1 MKGLQFLVQKY
12 LKDHEKQKRYLAIIM
27 CLSAIVTF
35 AVPMSL
41 IMPAISM
48 TNSDSTD
55 ESPPISPLANETQ
68 GGQTLTNAA
77 GAGGNIVDDITYSP
91 MEMSLKTLLIGT
103 GEGVSWA
110 DDCETVDEIMDAAMD
125 EYFLGIAN
133 DFCAF
138 IEGDFNATDA
148 DAEGRVLI
156 GGDMTFS
163 GAWNYQVGSGDYATM
178 THLSSTDNY
187 KSIADFASVIVGGR
201 MENINTLSTGYGHE
215 RDGKNDWNKDDRI
228 EKDSGYHAVNINNQY
243 AKDSYTVYYTPNEGL
258 YKRFIVGNIG
268 DSLHIDDSSG
278 SDSEYTTAHSHDYP
292 GDCGADCPHSY
303 LNNINELA
311 QMYQYNGIPDIVKK
325 SFEQIRARSVLL
337 SQKKTT
343 NADSQGKFVGP
354 GTDSKAKTV
363 YFNIDNWG
371 DRNKIDFSGIPEGA
385 NIVVNVKGKD
395 IKLNGFNTFETK
407 INDKTISN
415 TGNEHSNNHTDSQ
428 RILYNFYEA
437 EKVEIGGNFNGTIL
451 APNANVTSPDK
462 CPGHLSGALIAK
474 SFKGGLEFGYR
485 PYRGKADILGSPS
498 GYTIPVDKFSSITD
512 ENGNKSHLSG
522 AAISIYD
529 TNNTPDNNSDDSLL
543 TAWSSTDETK
553 YASVPTAV
561 DYTGETDYTDKTK
574 FGDGNIVL
582 TKTYRLEETSA
593 PDGYVKG
600 TNKYT
605 IEVKET
611 IDKDYL
617 FSDGSGIF
625 PQKVDVE
632 VKITE
637 LEKSSDGGYVTKPNS
652 SPQVLKFTVKDAYGD
667 KGLVQRRVYIPDSS
681 KPTDVFAVDVDTT
694 SSKQEITAVRKYN
707 SIDDV
712 TGGKDEEAVT
722 GTVSQTVLFDPPAPV
737 TTTSSQD
744 SSQESQETTTVAT
757 RVKTYTCT
765 QQIKQEDEKIDIT
778 QWFTGNVTN
787 ISFDVESEN
796 SDFSGDLVAYSKNGD
811 DYSELLRIPI
821 GNSNTNINQAVEIK
835 KIDAVEV
842 LIYNNPFT
850 VKNLTFTYTV
860 DNIFTV
866 SPENTSLT
874 VGDSTKLNITN
885 AVGDINWVCPEGC
898 TISGNAT
905 DGYALKVTKPGDFT
919 ISGTDSDRDE
929 NNTSGKTGSF
939 KVHVDPFYITAEN
952 ATVTNG
958 SEITLTANK
967 QADWTITG
975 DSIAEI
981 TKDETDKTKCKVKIK
996 DTGSGN
1002 ATITATYTVGENETY
1017 TANAEINIPE
1027 PRILYKKVKKVETT
1041 GANVVAP
1048 TKSSEFFVGES
1059 DNQARYYY
1067 SKDSIMVMPLPENN
1081 TEFINKPGLV
1091 FKKVDDTGTD
1101 VKGATITLTSGNT
1114 SVAADV
1120 WTWDSKESSQ
1130 TIDVSKLTTNVV
1142 YTFTETVVPD
1152 KHEKALPIHFEMTS
1166 ENGIEWWQ
1174 SESSERPT
1182 DESLI
1187 NKLNLP
1193 GDHTIKMVDSR
1204 KLGVIPSL
1212 KKVHYEK
1219 EDGTKSDTPI
1229 NLPGATIELYY
1240 NGETEAICKWENFS
1254 GEETSMGDKLKEI
1267 TDNPHVENGYLKPG
1281 VYYLKESKIPK
1292 CGTGDSAEEHKD
1304 PGKMYFTVTNNFTIE
1319 PGYSS
1324 TKQLSITEWDT
1335 DHRRLVLPD
1344 GGIKNVVY
1352 IHVEADQTFKQLYTS
1367 TSGITIQHESDA
1379 TSFTWPGSGN
1389 SNTPTDLSMLEI
1401 KQYGGPKPTFTYV
1414 EIKTSDEITYV
1425 YGTNPDPSSE
1435 SASSDN
1441 NVNSALDISR
1451 NILTVINKPQ
1461 GDKKNITVN
1470 KTWAGDGDFTV
1481 LRGDV
1486 KYSLYKTTTDI
1497 TGKSTEELQKL
1508 ITDGSATEIKITD
1521 LDTTVEDEDDS
1532 TKTYTNPTAFK
1543 INDANKWEQTIYG
1556 LAAKENGQKL
1566 YYFVIEEP
1574 TITGYTPTYSFTGDT
1589 ITITNTLE
1597 KIKVNVEKIW
1607 EDDKGVKKPE
1617 SLTLKLEMKNGD
1629 GWIAVKDILLTP
1641 DEFDKWTAEAEV
1653 PAGKEYQI
1661 NEINVPYGW
1670 SKTVNGQGKTDTIAA
1685 AKNGDTLTITN
1696 KPKLGKLI
1704 VSKLWNN
1711 DEESNRPGSVNVK
1724 IYRTTKVPDKFLPY
1738 PSKQSTKAT
1747 QEDYARLLQYS
1758 LYFYD
1763 ANMCGDQVDENSAY
1777 SWREDCHTH
1786 DEVVGGFH
1794 DAGDHVMFGLPQG
1807 YTASIMSW
1815 NLYEFPGAYSNLN
1828 QTGHAKVIIDYF
1840 CDFINRC
1847 VHYNEDESVKEILV
1861 QKGNP
1866 TKDHSYWGVPEKQ
1879 ESIQGKRDSKET
1891 WWDSDGCADIAYEYA
1906 AALASAYVNANA
1918 GNFGEEAKTDLKYNT
1933 YLETAKKLFQ
1943 FAENCQNK
1951 QSKSKIETTCY
1962 SSGSWEDD
1970 RSWAATW
1977 LKIATNDSSYD
1988 TYLITNSTDLNVSW
2002 DHVETAATL
2011 LNAGHINTD
2020 QQSSVA
2026 DNVYYKL
2033 PGGNDYMFGGDSGG
2047 WGNMRHNAAYQMTAL
2062 VAAKYQSDSTK
2073 KARMQEWAKAQMAII
2088 LGNNDE
2094 SGNERYDDNDITG
2107 FTDLSKGN
2115 SINHIRERTCFVTNF
2130 SKDTLL
2136 HPHYRAT
2143 CNPDYSKDMGG
2154 KDNSDI
2160 IDGYD
2165 LDKNFLIGGLAGGW
2179 QDESGRTYR
2188 DERSIYKVN
2197 EVAIDYNACFV
2208 GAAAG
2213 LYDAYHTG
2221 KTYMIPKEAG
2231 VKTQY
2236 VTTEPGEYYE
2246 LSTEEQAAQTF
2257 TANAALPVLTFGMVK
2272 QVRAAESGRDENGS
2286 YYIISGDKLTDSIFT
2301 DIPEEIK
2308 NAKITKIVAEMN
2320 CDDGGGIAYIK
2331 YQKNQYETPQ
2341 KEFSYSPSNTKGE
2354 IDISDIDFA
2363 TQPIT
2368 AIGYTKYWGSS
2379 THSVKEFRFYYDA
2392 GNTFTITPES
2402 DKLLSGESTIL
2413 TINGTNDAITWET
2426 PVSGSITSN
2435 GDDKYTYT
2443 AGTVDNETQVTI
2455 SGESGELNGTCTVTV
2470 YKELEISAD
2479 KTEVYPGD
2487 TVTLDSNVPVTWSA
2501 DAGSFNGNV
2510 YTVPNQTGSIT
2521 ITGTH
2526 TGTNSSHSMDIEL
2539 TVKEKPLT
2547 ITRTSGSE
2555 VMAGG
2560 TVTITSDTD
2569 ISEWV
2574 YSQDILEAPSK
2585 SDPDGSGNYTYTFK
2599 VKDTVTQAQ
2608 DVTIKAKDGGKE
2620 SNEVTVHVK
2629 ISDFT
2634 ISADKTDLTGGDTLT
2649 VTVDKTIQNI
2659 EWVLTG
2665 DKNNMWDIFDMNNM
2679 KHVNNTYSF
2688 PVKKSASGNF
2698 SLQAKYNNN
2707 NNMETS
2713 NVISFKINPLTFNI
2727 KSDKEKVKAGET
2739 FKITI
2744 TKPDNLTLGNLN
2756 WSVKDSNGNDNYNF
2770 DRTGSDSE
2778 YTFTPQNQVASGN
2791 YTIQAS
2797 CNDGGNIYSNQITI
2811 QVEAFEI
2818 SATIA
2823 PSSVHANEQFTITAN
2838 ADISDW
2844 SVDNKNKDD
2853 LFERIQDNDNKKLI
2867 LKVKENAAPGSYT
2880 IKLKNNTNNQD
2891 HWTNV
2896 TVEVKPPR
2904 CLIITAN
2911 PAELY
2916 PGNTATLTV
2925 LDSETNKAYEGTVT
2939 LTADSG
2945 SVSGNVY
2952 TAGGKTGTVTITAT
2966 AESGN
2971 LTGSCTL
2978 NVKKIEAEPVLV
2990 RKGNTAA
2997 IKLKGDYTG
3006 QTITYI
3012 SDDTAKAI
3020 FSENKVTGVEIGNT
3034 TLTISCNG
3042 VSTDCKVTVQVLDAL
3057 SIEGLSQM
3065 KPNSSIN
3072 LKAINSIGTVTW
3084 NLTENS
3090 DPNIANVSSNGVV
3103 EAKDNGTV
3111 TITATDTYDWTVA
3124 TFTITIKDMA
3134 AVVELPEGSEQ
3145 VGDIIKI
3152 QATDKVGDADWS
3164 KQIENLPLTDENG
3177 NTYYYY
3183 IVEVDENGNV
3193 INDTNNLKGN
3203 KAKYIPINYDNNGVS
3218 LDESKPETISVK
3230 NKKIGDTM
3238 GELPLTGG
3246 NGTTRYYVTGMIII
3260 CSAAAYYLIRR
3271 RKNNVAK

>member
-48 TNSDSTD
+48 TNSDSAG
-55 ESPPISPLANETQ
+55 ESPPPSISPLANETQ

-77 GAGGNIVDDITYSP
+77 DADGNIVDDITYSP
-91 MEMSLKTLLIGT
+91 REMSLKTLLIGT

-110 DDCETVDEIMDAAMD
+110 DDCENVDEIMDAAMD

-201 MENINTLSTGYGHE
+201 MENINTLSTGYGHN
-215 RDGKNDWNKDDRI
+215 RNGKDDWNKDDRI
-228 EKDSGYHAVNINNQY
+228 KKDSGYHAVNINNQY

-485 PYRGKADILGSPS
+485 PYRGKADILGSSS
-498 GYTIPVDKFSSITD
+498 GYTIPVDKFSS
-512 ENGNKSHLSG
+512 NNKLPLSG

-529 TNNTPDNNSDDSLL
+529 TNNTPDETDDSLL

-553 YASVPTAV
+553 YASVPTSV
-561 DYTGETDYTDKTK
+561 DYTGETDYTDETK
-574 FGDGNIVL
+574 FGTGNIVL
-582 TKTYRLEETSA
+582 TKEYRLEETSA
-593 PDGYVKG
+593 PDGYAKG

-617 FSDGSGIF
+617 FSDGSGTF

-632 VKITE
+632 VIITE
-637 LEKSSDGGYVTKPNS
+637 TDSSKQAQELQ
-652 SPQVLKFTVKDAYGD
+652 PQVLKFTVKDAYGD
-667 KGLVQRRVYIPDSS
+667 KGIEQRRIYIPDSS
-681 KPTDVFAVDVDTT
+681 NPTDVFSVDVNTT
-694 SSKQEITAVRKYN
+694 SSKQEVTAVKKYT
-707 SIDDV
+707 SIGDV
-712 TGGKDEEAVT
+712 TGGSDEEAVT

-744 SSQESQETTTVAT
+744 SSQGSQETTSVST

-765 QQIKQEDEKIDIT
+765 QQIKKEDEKVDIT
-778 QWFTGNVTN
+778 NWFTGNVTN

-796 SDFSGDLVAYSKNGD
+796 ENFSGAFVAYSKNGD
-811 DYSELLRIPI
+811 EYSEFLRIQI
-821 GNSNTNINQAVEIK
+821 GNSNKNINQAVENKEDNK

-842 LIYNNPFT
+842 LLYNNTFT
-850 VKNLTFTYTV
+850 VNNLTFTYTV

-874 VGDSTKLNITN
+874 VGDSTKLNITD
-885 AVGDINWVCPEGC
+885 AVGDINWECPEGC

-905 DGYALKVTKPGDFT
+905 DGYALKVTKSGDFT
-919 ISGTDSDRDE
+919 ISGTDNDTDE

-939 KVHVDPFYITAEN
+939 KVHVDPFYITSEN
-952 ATVTNG
+952 AVVTNG

-967 QADWTITG
+967 PADWKITG
-975 DSIAEI
+975 DLIAEI
-981 TKDETDKTKCKVKIK
+981 TPDESDKTKCKVNIK
-996 DTGSGN
+996 NTGSGN
-1002 ATITATYTVGENETY
+1002 ATIKATYTVGESETY
-1017 TANAEINIPE
+1017 TAEAAITIPE

-1041 GANVVAP
+1041 GDNVVDP
-1048 TKSSEFFVGES
+1048 TKSSALPVGES
-1059 DNQARYYY
+1059 GNQARYYY
-1067 SKDSIMVMPLPENN
+1067 SKDSIMVMPLPVNN
-1081 TEFINKPGLV
+1081 LEFINKPGLV
-1091 FKKVDDTGTD
+1091 FKKVDDTGAD

-1120 WTWDSKESSQ
+1120 WTWDSNESSQ
-1130 TIDVSKLTTNVV
+1130 TIDVSKLELETV
-1142 YTFTETVVPD
+1142 YTFTETGVPD
-1152 KHEKALPIHFEMTS
+1152 KYEEALPIHFKRTS
-1166 ENGIEWWQ
+1166 ENEIEWWQ
-1174 SESSERPT
+1174 SESSKRPT

-1193 GDHTIKMVDSR
+1193 GDHTIEMVDSR

-1212 KKVHYEK
+1212 KKVHYEN

-1470 KTWAGDGDFTV
+1470 KTWAGDEDFTV

-1532 TKTYTNPTAFK
+1532 NKKYTNPTEFK

-1556 LAAKENGQKL
+1556 LYAKENGQKL
-1566 YYFVIEEP
+1566 YHFVIEEP

-1589 ITITNTLE
+1589 ITITNTLD
-1597 KIKVNVEKIW
+1597 KINVNVEKIW
-1607 EDDKGVKKPE
+1607 ENDEGVTKPE
-1617 SLTLKLEMKNGD
+1617 SLTLKLEMKNGNND
-1629 GWIAVKDILLTP
+1629 EDWIAVKDIVLTP
-1641 DEFDKWTAEAEV
+1641 DENWTAKAEV
-1653 PAGKEYQI
+1653 PAGKEYRI
-1661 NEINVPYGW
+1661 TEPNVPNGW
-1670 SKTVNGQGKTDTIAA
+1670 SKTDTESPKTDTIAA

-1696 KPKLGKLI
+1696 KPKLGNLI

-1763 ANMCGDQVDENSAY
+1763 ANMCGDQVDEKSAY
-1777 SWREDCHTH
+1777 SWREDCHTS

-1815 NLYEFPGAYSNLN
+1815 NLYEFPEAYSNLN

-1847 VHYNEDESVKEILV
+1847 VRYNEDGSVKEILV

-1906 AALASAYVNANA
+1906 AALASAYENAKA
-1918 GNFGEEAKTDLKYNT
+1918 GNFGNVGMDAYNG

-1943 FAENCQNK
+1943 FAETRTNK
-1951 QSKSKIETTCY
+1951 TSVSKIETGCY
-1962 SSGSWEDD
+1962 SSGSWQDD
-1970 RSWAATW
+1970 QAWAAAW
-1977 LKIATNDSSYD
+1977 LRLATDDTSYD
-1988 TYLITNSTDLNVSW
+1988 TKLKDSVGGLNVSW
-2002 DHVETAATL
+2002 DHVETAAAL
-2011 LNAGHINTD
+2011 LNVGHINTNN
-2020 QQSSVA
+2020 QSSVA
-2026 DNVYYKL
+2026 DSVYNSIPSGDGYK
-2033 PGGNDYMFGGDSGG
+2033 FGGESGG

-2062 VAAKYQSDSTK
+2062 VAAKYQSDPTK
-2073 KARMQEWAKAQMAII
+2073 QARMQSWAKAQMAII

-2221 KTYMIPKEAG
+2221 KTYIIPEEAG
-2231 VKTQY
+2231 VKTQSRY
-2236 VTTEPGEYYE
+2236 VTSDTEPGEYYE
-2246 LSTEEQAAQTF
+2246 LPTEEQAARTS

-2272 QVRAAESGRDENGS
+2272 QVRAAGS
-2286 YYIISGDKLTDSIFT
+2286 YTWENDFENNIDTP
-2301 DIPEEIK
+2301 IPSQLQGK
-2308 NAKITKIVAEMN
+2308 KITSVDVYYSQTYGNQGHIKFNQDWGTDKTLSSITSGMETFNYDNLDNLTSVN
-2320 CDDGGGIAYIK
+2320 CNNNGYG
-2331 YQKNQYETPQ
+2331 
-2341 KEFSYSPSNTKGE
+2341 
-2354 IDISDIDFA
+2354 DFKV
-2363 TQPIT
+2363 
-2368 AIGYTKYWGSS
+2368 YKLVF
-2379 THSVKEFRFYYDA
+2379 HFDA
-2392 GNTFTITPES
+2392 GNTFTITPETLLVGDRVNLQATGNSGNIVWSS
-2402 DKLLSGESTIL
+2402 D
-2413 TINGTNDAITWET
+2413 N
-2426 PVSGSITSN
+2426 TSV
-2435 GDDKYTYT
+2435 
-2443 AGTVDNETQVTI
+2443 ATVDENGKVTAVGAGDAKI
-2455 SGESGELNGTCTVTV
+2455 TGTDTEGKTGECKVTV
-2470 YKELEISAD
+2470 YGALEISAD
-2479 KTEVYPGD
+2479 KAEVYPGD
-2487 TVTLDSNVPVTWSA
+2487 TVTLDPNVPVTWSA
-2501 DAGSFNGNV
+2501 DAGSVDDNNV
-2510 YTVPNQTGSIT
+2510 YTVPADVATGSTIK

-2526 TGTNSSHSMDIEL
+2526 GSHSKEIVL
-2539 TVKEKPLT
+2539 TVKEKPLN
-2547 ITRTSGSE
+2547 INLTSGNE

-2560 TVTITSDTD
+2560 TVTVTSDTD
-2569 ISEWV
+2569 INDWDYDTE
-2574 YSQDILEAPSK
+2574 ILETPSK
-2585 SDPDGSGNYTYTFK
+2585 TSPDGSGNYTYTFK
-2599 VKDTVTQAQ
+2599 VKDTVTKAQ
-2608 DVTIKAKDGGKE
+2608 DVTIKAKAGGKE

-2629 ISDFT
+2629 TSDFT
-2634 ISADKTDLTGGDTLT
+2634 ISADKTELTAGDTLT
-2649 VTVDKTIQNI
+2649 VICDKNIQNH
-2659 EWVLTG
+2659 EWTLTG
-2665 DKNNMWDIFDMNNM
+2665 DKTSMYDIFDMNNIS
-2679 KHVNNTYSF
+2679 HNGNEYSF
-2688 PVKKSASGNF
+2688 PVKKSVSGNF
-2698 SLQAKYNNN
+2698 SLQAKCNNN
-2707 NNMETS
+2707 SETS

-2811 QVEAFEI
+2811 QVEAFEF
-2818 SATIA
+2818 SATIDQ
-2823 PSSVHANEQFTITAN
+2823 SSVHANEQFTITAN

-2844 SVDNKNKDD
+2844 NVDNKNKDD

-2978 NVKKIEAEPVLV
+2978 NVKKIEADTVRV
-2990 RKGNTAA
+2990 RKGNTAN
-2997 IKLKGDYTG
+2997 ITLKGDYSG
-3006 QTITYI
+3006 QTIRYT
-3012 SDDTAKAI
+3012 SDDETKATI
-3020 FSENKVTGVEIGNT
+3020 DGNTVTGYDDT
-3034 TLTISCNG
+3034 TLTIICNN
-3042 VSTDCKVTVQVLDAL
+3042 VPTDCKVTVQALDEL
-3057 SIEGLSQM
+3057 SIEGVSQM
-3065 KPNSSIN
+3065 KPDSSIN
-3072 LKAINSIGTVTW
+3072 LKAVNKVGNVTW
-3084 NLTENS
+3084 SIKEGAPDGVTI
-3090 DPNIANVSSNGVV
+3090 DQNGVV
-3103 EAKDNGTV
+3103 TSGDASGNV
-3111 TITATDTYDWTVA
+3111 TIIATDSYDDA
-3124 TFTITIKDMA
+3124 TAEFTITVKDMA
-3134 AVVELPEGSEQ
+3134 AIVDLPEGSKE
-3145 VGDIIKI
+3145 VGS
-3152 QATDKVGDADWS
+3152 ATLTADKNWS
-3164 KQIENLPLTDENG
+3164 ETIENLPLTDENG

-3218 LDESKPETISVK
+3218 LNESESETISVK
-3230 NKKIGDTM
+3230 NKKIGETM